1 MVKLMDKFERQ
12 LKEDAGLIKAELS
25 PELQERIRASLESTR
40 PEDQASRNTQT
51 PGTNLWWASS
61 LTGLAAAALVIV
73 LINWNSTVT
82 PVDDQPPS
90 ATPGTGLSLQSGF
103 PLIANTADWA
113 AIPLEEELKA
123 LQSDLEKARENVERD
138 LRLSF

>member
-40 PEDQASRNTQT
+40 PEGWAPRKTQT

-61 LTGLAAAALVIV
+61 LTGLAVAALVIV

-90 ATPGTGLSLQSGF
+90 ATPGNGLSLQSGF
-103 PLIANTADWA
+103 PLIAETADWET
-113 AIPLEEELKA
+113 PLEEELKA

>member
-1 MVKLMDKFERQ
+1 MDKLERR
-12 LKEDAGLIKAELS
+12 LKGDAGLIKAELS

-40 PEDQASRNTQT
+40 VENQPRRKSRT
-51 PGTNLWWASS
+51 PGISLWLASS

-73 LINWNSTVT
+73 LVNWNS
-82 PVDDQPPS
+82 PVEPVEETGP
-90 ATPGTGLSLQSGF
+90 APGLTTLSLQSGF
-103 PLIANTADWA
+103 PLNTETAEWTA
-113 AIPLEEELKA
+113 PLEEELKN

>member
-1 MVKLMDKFERQ
+1 MVKLMDKLERQ

-25 PELQERIRASLESTR
+25 SELRERIRASLESTR
-40 PEDQASRNTQT
+40 PEDQAPRKTQT
-51 PGTNLWWASS
+51 PGTSLWWASS

-82 PVDDQPPS
+82 PVDDQPHS
-90 ATPGTGLSLQSGF
+90 ATPGTVISLQSGF
-103 PLIANTADWA
+103 PLIAETADWA
-113 AIPLEEELKA
+113 TPLEEELKA

>member
-1 MVKLMDKFERQ
+1 MVKLMDKLERQ

-40 PEDQASRNTQT
+40 PEDRTPRKAQT

-82 PVDDQPPS
+82 PIDDQPPS
-90 ATPGTGLSLQSGF
+90 ATPGTVLSLQSGF
-103 PLIANTADWA
+103 PLNVETADWA
-113 AIPLEEELKA
+113 TPLEEELKA

>member
-1 MVKLMDKFERQ
+1 
-12 LKEDAGLIKAELS
+12 
-25 PELQERIRASLESTR
+25 LESTR
-40 PEDQASRNTQT
+40 PEDQAPRKTQT
-51 PGTNLWWASS
+51 PGTNQWWASS

-73 LINWNSTVT
+73 FINWNSTVT

-90 ATPGTGLSLQSGF
+90 ATPGTVISLQSGF
-103 PLIANTADWA
+103 PLIAETADWA
-113 AIPLEEELKA
+113 PPLEEGLKA

>member
-1 MVKLMDKFERQ
+1 MVRLMDKLERQ

-25 PELQERIRASLESTR
+25 PQLQERIRASLQSAR
-40 PEDQASRNTQT
+40 PEDPTPRKAQT

-82 PVDDQPPS
+82 PIDDQPPP
-90 ATPGTGLSLQSGF
+90 ATPGTVLSLQSGF
-103 PLIANTADWA
+103 PLIAETADWA
-113 AIPLEEELKA
+113 TPLEEELKA
-123 LQSDLEKARENVERD
+123 LQSDLEKARESVERD

>member
-1 MVKLMDKFERQ
+1 MVKLMDDIERQ

-40 PEDQASRNTQT
+40 PEDQAPQKTQL
-51 PGTNLWWASS
+51 PGTRLWWASS

-73 LINWNSTVT
+73 LVNWNTTVV
-82 PVDDQPPS
+82 PVDDQPLPS
-90 ATPGTGLSLQSGF
+90 TPIWDFPLNVETAEWATP
-103 PLIANTADWA
+103 
-113 AIPLEEELKA
+113 LEDELKN

-138 LRLSF
+138 LRLAF

>member
-1 MVKLMDKFERQ
+1 MVKLMDKLERQ

-25 PELQERIRASLESTR
+25 PELRERIRASLESIR
-40 PEDQASRNTQT
+40 PEDQAPRKAQL

-73 LINWNSTVT
+73 LVNWTSTT
-82 PVDDQPPS
+82 DPIQEQPLS
-90 ATPGTGLSLQSGF
+90 ATPGTILSIQSGF
-103 PLIANTADWA
+103 PLNVETAEWA
-113 AIPLEEELKA
+113 TPLEEELKN
-123 LQSDLEKARENVERD
+123 LQSDLERARENVERD